1 MKSVQIRSFF
11 WSIFS
16 CILNEYRDL
25 LRKSS
30 YSVWIQENT
39 DQKNS
44 VFGHFSRSAYWLKI
58 IFGLYQQQKKKM
70 IGWLRQIKQ
79 NHWCKFLIFSI
90 KKFYISRDEDRIQK
104 ALYFAEANTF
114 ISFDDKFI
122 THHAKSLLFNKEE
135 TWIKRETGFNDV
147 GKSLRHDL
155 PEQFEKK
162 IFLLVRRVS
171 SFQK

>member
-1 MKSVQIRSFF
+1 M
-11 WSIFS
+11 FS
-16 CILNEYRDL
+16 LNSGKYGPEKFRIWTLFSQCILIKDNL
-25 LRKSS
+25 WTLSTAK
-30 YSVWIQENT
+30 
-39 DQKNS
+39 K
-44 VFGHFSRSAYWLKI
+44 
-58 IFGLYQQQKKKM
+58 KKKM

-135 TWIKRETGFNDV
+135 TSIKRETGFNDV

>member
-1 MKSVQIRSFF
+1 
-11 WSIFS
+11 
-16 CILNEYRDL
+16 
-25 LRKSS
+25 
-30 YSVWIQENT
+30 
-39 DQKNS
+39 
-44 VFGHFSRSAYWLKI
+44 
-58 IFGLYQQQKKKM
+58 M
-70 IGWLRQIKQ
+70 ICWLRQIKQ